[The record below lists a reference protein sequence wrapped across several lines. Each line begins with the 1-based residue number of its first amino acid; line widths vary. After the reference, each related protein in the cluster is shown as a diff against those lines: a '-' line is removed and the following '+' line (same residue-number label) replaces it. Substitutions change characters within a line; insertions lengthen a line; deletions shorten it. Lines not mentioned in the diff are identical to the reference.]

1 MSQSLAVLL
10 LLALLVL
17 LLALMAAQLRRPTGW
32 FGRRVMAAL
41 LNEGNKALLDAALD
55 TAAPRAGSR
64 VLDVGF
70 GGGYTLERVAPV
82 VAPERVAGVELSEAM
97 IAAVRDRCGDAFD
110 LRLADAAALPFP
122 DASFDVV
129 LSVNTIYFWP
139 DPTRVLAEMTRV
151 LKPGGR
157 VVLGY
162 RSGLVFRMTPL
173 TWFGFRLHGDRR
185 IGQLLEEA
193 GLAAAIR
200 APRSDE
206 RIAVGTRPRTGE
218 PQA

>member
-129 LSVNTIYFWP
+129 LSVSTIYFWP
-139 DPTRVLAEMTRV
+139 DPTRVL
-151 LKPGGR
+151 KPGGR
-157 VVLGY
+157 VVQGY

-185 IGQLLEEA
+185 IGRLLEEA

-206 RIAVGTRPRTGE
+206 KIAVGTRPRIGE

>member
-10 LLALLVL
+10 LLGLLVL
-17 LLALMAAQLRRPTGW
+17 LLALMPAQLRRPSGW

-41 LNEGNKALLDAALD
+41 LNEGNKALLDA
-55 TAAPRAGSR
+55 AAPRAGSR

-129 LSVNTIYFWP
+129 LSVSTIYFWP

-206 RIAVGTRPRTGE
+206 KIAVGTRPRIGE